1 MDVRTFPVL
10 TDEDEALVERLSVGT
25 GENAARVLA
34 YLLCRRGDPDLD
46 DAATRTAVHIGAGV
60 SKNAAAAALDELVA
74 AELIAETTASTA
86 DPGRP
91 PKAWHAV
98 APQSETIRRTYA
110 RHAERL
116 LEQGER
122 TAAILET
129 GPSESTATDGRDSAS
144 EAHAERPSAERSDH
158 GRVSVALN
166 WRSNA
171 LHLPLFAARSADESD
186 ISIAFDEYDG
196 SRAAANAV
204 ASGGCDVG
212 LAGAATILRER
223 ARGEAIVPIAVCF
236 QRSMVVLYTTR
247 AAFGG
252 PFERLEQLEGR
263 RVGMRTGTETGLLGR
278 LLLEQAG
285 LRESV
290 DLVDVGG
297 EERSALETREVD
309 AVTGMVPDPDRL
321 ELAEQHVEVVAV
333 SDAYPAYGPALIA
346 AEETLR
352 QRRQRVASFLVAT
365 MAGWAN
371 AVRATEAAASEFAT
385 ETDESPDRIARTFE
399 AAVDRFGG
407 DAVRRRGWGWHSPDD
422 WRSLRDALAQGG
434 IVADG

>member
-10 TDEDEALVERLSVGT
+10 TDEDEALVERLSVGL

-34 YLLCRRGDPDLD
+34 YLLCRLGDPDLAD
-46 DAATRTAVHIGAGV
+46 VATRTAVHIGAGV
-60 SKNAAAAALDELVA
+60 SKNAAAAALEELVA
-74 AELIAETTASTA
+74 AELVAETTASTA

-98 APQSETIRRTYA
+98 APLSETVRRTYVY
-110 RHAERL
+110 HADRL
-116 LEQGER
+116 IEQGER
-122 TAAILET
+122 TAAALET
-129 GPSESTATDGRDSAS
+129 DPSASPEAGDRESTPETDDSGG
-144 EAHAERPSAERSDH
+144 ERAGPEC
-158 GRVSVALN
+158 VSVGLN

-186 ISIAFDEYDG
+186 ISLAFAEYDG
-196 SRAAANAV
+196 SRAAAAAV
-204 ASGGCDVG
+204 ASGDCDVG
-212 LAGAATILRER
+212 VAGAATILRER
-223 ARGEAIVPIAVCF
+223 TRGRPIVPIAVCF

-252 PFERLEQLEGR
+252 PFERLEQLAGR
-263 RVGMRTGTETGLLGR
+263 RIGLRPGTETGLLGR
-278 LLLEQAG
+278 LLLEQAD
-285 LRESV
+285 LSERV

-297 EERSALETREVD
+297 EERAALESGEVD

-321 ELAEQHVEVVAV
+321 EVAERQVEVVAV

-346 AEETLR
+346 AEETL
-352 QRRQRVASFLVAT
+352 QRRRARVEAVLVAT
-365 MAGWAN
+365 IAGRAN
-371 AVRATEAAASEFAT
+371 AARETAAAASEFAS
-385 ETDESPDRIARTFE
+385 ETDDSPERIARTFE

-422 WRSLRDALAQGG
+422 WRNLRDALAQGG
-434 IVADG
+434 IVAD

>member
-10 TDEDEALVERLSVGT
+10 TDEDEGLVERLSVGL
-25 GENAARVLA
+25 GENTARVLT
-34 YLLCRRGDPDLD
+34 YLLCRHGDPDLA

-60 SKNAAAAALDELVA
+60 SKNAAATALDDLVA
-74 AELIAETTASTA
+74 ADLIAETTAATA
-86 DPGRP
+86 EPGRP

-98 APQSETIRRTYA
+98 APQSETVRRTYA
-110 RHAERL
+110 RHADRL
-116 LEQGER
+116 IEQGEQ
-122 TAAILET
+122 AAAVLESD
-129 GPSESTATDGRDSAS
+129 PPEADGRDSATELDRHS
-144 EAHAERPSAERSDH
+144 DERPGPEH
-158 GRVSVALN
+158 VSVALN

-171 LHLPLFAARSADESD
+171 LHLPLFAARSAAESD
-186 ISIAFDEYDG
+186 VLLAFEEYDG
-196 SRAAANAV
+196 SRAAATAV
-204 ASGGCDVG
+204 ASADCDVG
-212 LAGAATILRER
+212 IAGAATLLRER
-223 ARGEAIVPIAVCF
+223 ARGRPIVPIAVCF

-252 PFERLEQLEGR
+252 PFDRLEQLDGR
-263 RVGMRTGTETGLLGR
+263 RVGIRTGTETGLLGR

-285 LRESV
+285 IRESV

-297 EERSALETREVD
+297 EEQAALQSGEVD

-321 ELAEQHVEVVAV
+321 ELAEQRVEVVAV
-333 SDAYPAYGPALIA
+333 SDAYPAYGPALVT

-352 QRRQRVASFLVAT
+352 RRRERVTAVLVAA

-371 AVRATEAAASEFAT
+371 AVCATDAAASDFAS
-385 ETDESPDRIARTFE
+385 ETDDSPERIARTFE

-422 WRSLRDALAQGG
+422 WRNLRDALAQGG
-434 IVADG
+434 IVAD